1 MDDFHYQGHE
11 LYSEKIPIR
20 KIADK
25 VGTPFYLY
33 SYNTILRHFRV
44 FNEAFK
50 SIPHLTCFAEKA
62 NSNLAIL
69 KIFIEEGGGLDIVS
83 GGELYRALKAGA
95 DPQKIV
101 YAGVGKTKE
110 EISDAL
116 KSNILMFNVE
126 STQELLAIDE
136 VASEM
141 KIKARVALRV
151 NPDID
156 PNTHQYIATGL
167 KDSKFGISILNA
179 EKEFEFAESLENIEV
194 VGIHEHIGS
203 QITQTAPFL
212 AALEKI
218 ITLADN
224 LRKTGINIKYI
235 NIGGGLGITY
245 KDESPPHPK
254 ELAAELVPTL
264 AKTDYTI
271 IFEPGRVIV
280 GNAGVLVT
288 KVLYTKINEGKN
300 FIIVDAGMND
310 LLRPSLYNSFQ
321 KILPVEKSDSSE
333 NITAD
338 VVGPIC
344 ESGDFL
350 AKDRILPKV
359 QRNNLLSVMSAGA
372 YGFTMSSN
380 YNSRRRLPE
389 VLVKDDQY
397 YVIREREEYA
407 DLIRGEKI
415 PDIFKSWVN

>member
-1 MDDFHYQGHE
+1 MDDFHYHGHE

-44 FNEAFK
+44 FNEAFNG
-50 SIPHLTCFAEKA
+50 IPHLTCFAVKA

-167 KDSKFGISILNA
+167 KDSKFGISILNV
-179 EKEFEFAESLENIEV
+179 EKEFKFAESLENIEV

-224 LRKTGINIKYI
+224 LRKAGINIKYI

-254 ELAAELVPTL
+254 ELAAELVPIL
-264 AKTDYTI
+264 LKTDYTI

-321 KILPVEKSDSSE
+321 KILPVEKPDSSE
-333 NITAD
+333 NVTAD
-338 VVGPIC
+338 VVGPVC

-407 DLIRGEKI
+407 DLIKGEKI